1 MQKFIRGF
9 GYALAGL
16 AYVFK
21 TQLNFKV
28 HCCAVVLTVLLGFY
42 LDLFVSDWLWILLA
56 CGLVL
61 MAELFNT
68 ALEVLVDLVSPE
80 IHPKAKIIKDVSAA
94 AVLIA
99 AMTALGIG
107 LFVFIPKLIQHVA

>member
-9 GYALAGL
+9 GYAFAGL

-28 HCCAVVLTVLLGFY
+28 HCCALILTTLLGFC
-42 LDLFVSDWLWILLA
+42 LDLSVSDWMWILLA

-99 AMTALGIG
+99 ALIALGIG
-107 LFVFIPKLIQHVA
+107 LFVFIPKLIQYAA

>member
-1 MQKFIRGF
+1 MHKFIRSF
-9 GYALAGL
+9 GYAFAGL

-28 HCCAVVLTVLLGFY
+28 HCFALVITTLLGFY
-42 LDLFVSDWLWILLA
+42 LDLSVPEWLWILLA

-94 AVLIA
+94 AVLIT
-99 AMTALGIG
+99 AMTAVGIG
-107 LFVFIPKLIQHVA
+107 LFIFIPKLIQHVA